1 MDSKIIANLRDFP
14 QKLDDLAWLEEEFES
29 VAEDEVSLNWNRT
42 KKCVETQISQDNY
55 DVHYLVLEY
64 WALYVGA
71 EFLILNSNHNENE
84 MKAYIYP

>member
-1 MDSKIIANLRDFP
+1 MDSKIIAQLSAYP

-29 VAEDEVSLNWNRT
+29 VADSEVLLNWNKT
-42 KKCVETQISQDNY
+42 KKCVETQLTQENY

-64 WALYVGA
+64 WAMYVGA
-71 EFLILNSNHNENE
+71 EFLILNSTRNENE